1 MTNGTEGNTRQRPR
15 WVYPALVASLA
26 VNLAV
31 LGSMAGAFWHHRHD
45 RHEGGLSGFVRH
57 LPEERRTPLR
67 DFLMGEREKLKPL
80 REEMRNA
87 WRESNDALGQEPF
100 DKEKLKAAMARMN
113 DAEARI
119 RATISDAVVET
130 ASRMTPEDRQAMK
143 MWRERKMERK
153 WRRHR
158 YDD

>member
-1 MTNGTEGNTRQRPR
+1 MTNGTEGSTHKRPR

-31 LGSMAGAFWHHRHD
+31 LGSMAGAFWHHRHE
-45 RHEGGLSGFVRH
+45 RYAGGLSGFVRH
-57 LPEERRTPLR
+57 LPEERRTLLR
-67 DFLMGEREKLKPL
+67 DFLMVEREKLKPL

-87 WRESNDALGQEPF
+87 WRESNDVLGQEPF
-100 DKEKLKAAMARMN
+100 DKDKLQAAMARMN

-130 ASRMTPEDRQAMK
+130 ASRMMPEDRQAMK
-143 MWRERKMERK
+143 AWRARKMERK
-153 WRRHR
+153 WRRHGH
-158 YDD
+158 DD